1 MATMLGSETVTVPSL
16 GVNAAQTFCLLC
28 SSASDNDSPP
38 HVCGFLFLFR
48 FVLFFHFFCVPVC
61 NYPRSLQLPLHLHMI
76 QI

>member
-48 FVLFFHFFCVPVC
+48 CFFTFFVFQFVTILEVFSFLCT
-61 NYPRSLQLPLHLHMI
+61 YI
-76 QI
+76 